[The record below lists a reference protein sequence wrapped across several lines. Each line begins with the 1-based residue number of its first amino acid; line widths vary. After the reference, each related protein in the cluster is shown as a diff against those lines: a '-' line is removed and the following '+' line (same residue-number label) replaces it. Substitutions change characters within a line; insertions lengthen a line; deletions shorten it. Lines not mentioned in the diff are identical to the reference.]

1 MEDIFGRPGEGIHE
15 PRLFGLARNDVVGT
29 VVIAYF
35 ISQATGWKFT
45 NSLLGT
51 FLVGEAAHLY
61 FGVDTALIAM
71 IRKPSRSTNPPSK
84 IDGPPRAAPHNN
96 NYDDEEHNNDDEKDG
111 DEATPYSLIKR
122 H

>member
-1 MEDIFGRPGEGIHE
+1 MEEIFGRPGEGIHE
-15 PRLFGLARNDVVGT
+15 PRLFGLARNDIVGT

-51 FLVGEAAHLY
+51 FVVGEAAHLY
-61 FGVDTALIAM
+61 FGVDTALINM
-71 IRKPSRSTNPPSK
+71 FRKQPRSTMSPPK

-96 NYDDEEHNNDDEKDG
+96 NYDDEEHYDNDEANG
-111 DEATPYSLIKR
+111 DEATPHSLIKR
-122 H
+122 Y

>member
-1 MEDIFGRPGEGIHE
+1 MEDLFHE
-15 PRLFGLARNDVVGT
+15 PRLFGLSRNDVVGT

-51 FLVGEAAHLY
+51 FVLGKAAHLY
-61 FGVDTALIAM
+61 IGVDTALIAM